1 MVEKLEEARVRL
13 AALTDQIRVK
23 VFALFCLTVIALTAM
38 VRLTD
43 PENIVIN
50 IIVGITSFVGGASV
64 GASMR
69 KVDLPEEK

>member
-1 MVEKLEEARVRL
+1 MAEKIEEARVRL

-38 VRLTD
+38 IRLSD

-64 GASMR
+64 GSTMR
-69 KVDLPEEK
+69 KSDPPEEK